1 MTNRHSSPANI
12 AKKLFASLATFLLIA
27 GTPALAQLPA
37 QVGSAPLP
45 SLAPIIKRTSPAIV
59 GISVKGAQQQ
69 QANPLMQDPFFRRF
83 FDMPE
88 QQQERQFQAS
98 GSGVIVDAQQG
109 YIITNAHVVENA
121 KEITVT
127 LLDNRELKAT
137 IKGTDRQAD
146 IAVLQVKASNLTE
159 ISIADSNKLQV
170 GDFVIAIGNPF
181 GLEHTVTSGIVSA
194 LGRATGMSQDS
205 FEDLIQTDAPI
216 NPGNSGGALIDL
228 NGQLVGIN
236 SSIFS
241 GNGGNIG
248 IGFAVPSNMAKAVMD
263 QLVKYGKVQRGLLGV
278 SITNLT
284 ADIAESQGA
293 TETQGAFVSEV
304 SENSAAEKAGIKA
317 GDIITGIN
325 GKSIKTSSALRAA
338 IGVLRVGDKVEVNLV
353 RDGKPRKVTATIAEA
368 ADNSQVADNGSKD
381 GSKSNGM
388 HQGLRGAQLSNNTG
402 GGVLVS
408 NVTEGSNAEQNGLQ
422 RNDVITAV
430 GRTRVNN
437 VKELQE
443 ATKNL
448 NAFTLMI
455 QRGNRTLFAVI
466 R

>member
-1 MTNRHSSPANI
+1 M
-12 AKKLFASLATFLLIA
+12 LLASMVAFGFLAGA
-27 GTPALAQLPA
+27 PVGAQLPT
-37 QVGSAPLP
+37 QVGNTAMP
-45 SLAPIIKRTSPAIV
+45 SLAPIIKRTSPAVV
-59 GISVKGAQQQ
+59 GISVKGTQQQ
-69 QANPLMQDPFFRRF
+69 QQRNPLMQDPFFRRF
-83 FDMPE
+83 FELPE
-88 QQQERQFQAS
+88 TQQQERQFQAS

-121 KEITVT
+121 KEITVR

-137 IKGTDRQAD
+137 VKGTDSQSD
-146 IAVLQVKASNLTE
+146 IAVLQVIKGTGLTA
-159 ISIADSNKLQV
+159 IGIADSSKLQV

-194 LGRATGMSQDS
+194 LGRATGMNQDS
-205 FEDLIQTDAPI
+205 YEDLIQTDAAI

-241 GNGGNIG
+241 NNGGNMG
-248 IGFAVPSNMAKAVMD
+248 IGFAVPSSMAKAVMD

-278 SITNLT
+278 NITTLT
-284 ADIAESQGA
+284 AEIAASQGA

-317 GDIITGIN
+317 GDIITAVN
-325 GKSIKTSSALRAA
+325 GRPIKSGSGLKAA
-338 IGVLRVGDKVEVNLV
+338 IGVLRVGDKVEVSLV
-353 RDGKPRKVTATIAEA
+353 RDGKPRKVTATIAESADGTQTA
-368 ADNSQVADNGSKD
+368 ASGNNE
-381 GSKSNGM
+381 SKSNAM
-388 HQGLRGAQLSNNTG
+388 HQGLSGAKLANGTG
-402 GGVLVS
+402 GGVLITAVAD
-408 NVTEGSNAEQNGLQ
+408 GSNAAQNGLQ
-422 RNDVITAV
+422 PNDVITAV
-430 GRTRVNN
+430 GRTRINN

-443 ATKNL
+443 ATKEL

>member
-1 MTNRHSSPANI
+1 MTIRHSSSANLMP
-12 AKKLFASLATFLLIA
+12 KVFAGLASVFLVTSTLA
-27 GTPALAQLPA
+27 MAQLPA

-45 SLAPIIKRTSPAIV
+45 SLAPIIKRTSPAVV

-69 QANPLMQDPFFRRF
+69 QVNPLMQDPFFRRF
-83 FDMPE
+83 FDFPE

-98 GSGVIVDAQQG
+98 GSGVIIDAQQG
-109 YIITNAHVVENA
+109 YILTNAHVVDNA

-137 IKGTDRQAD
+137 VKGTDRQSD
-146 IAVLQVKASNLTE
+146 IAVLQVKGTNLTE
-159 ISIADSNKLQV
+159 IGIADSSKVQV

-181 GLEHTVTSGIVSA
+181 GLEHTVTSGIISA

-284 ADIAESQGA
+284 ADIAASQGA
-293 TETQGAFVSEV
+293 SETQGAFVSEV
-304 SENSAAEKAGIKA
+304 TENSAAEKAGIRA

-325 GKSIKTSSALRAA
+325 GKQIKTSSALRAA
-338 IGVLRVGDKVEVNLV
+338 IGVLRVGEKVEVSLV
-353 RDGKPRKVTATIAEA
+353 RDGKPRKVTATIAEGADSTVA
-368 ADNSQVADNGSKD
+368 ADTSNNSN
-381 GSKSNGM
+381 KSNGT
-388 HQGLRGAQLSNNTG
+388 HQGLRGAELSNNSG

-408 NVTEGSNAEQNGLQ
+408 SVTEGSNAAQNGLQ

-430 GRTRVNN
+430 GRTRVNSI
-437 VKELQE
+437 KELQD

>member
-1 MTNRHSSPANI
+1 MTIRHPSAANL
-12 AKKLFASLATFLLIA
+12 APKVFAGLASVLLVTSSLAM
-27 GTPALAQLPA
+27 AQLPA
-37 QVGSAPLP
+37 QVNAAPLP
-45 SLAPIIKRTSPAIV
+45 SLAPIIKRTSPAVV

-69 QANPLMQDPFFRRF
+69 QVNPLMQDPFFRRF
-83 FDMPE
+83 FDFPE

-98 GSGVIVDAQQG
+98 GSGVIIDAQQG
-109 YIITNAHVVENA
+109 YILTNAHVVDNA

-137 IKGTDRQAD
+137 IKGTDKQSD
-146 IAVLQVKASNLTE
+146 IAVLQVKGTNLTE
-159 ISIADSNKLQV
+159 IGIADSSKVQV

-181 GLEHTVTSGIVSA
+181 GLEHTVTSGIISA

-284 ADIAESQGA
+284 ADIAASQGT

-325 GKSIKTSSALRAA
+325 GKAVKTSSALRAA
-338 IGVLRVGDKVEVNLV
+338 IGVLRVGEKVEVSLV
-353 RDGKPRKVTATIAEA
+353 RDGKPRKVTATIAEGADSAVA
-368 ADNSQVADNGSKD
+368 ADNSSNANKANGT
-381 GSKSNGM
+381 
-388 HQGLRGAQLSNNTG
+388 HQGLRGAELSNNTG
-402 GGVLVS
+402 GGVLVNS
-408 NVTEGSNAEQNGLQ
+408 VTEGSNAAQNGLQ

-430 GRTRVNN
+430 GRTRVNT

-448 NAFTLMI
+448 NAFTLMV

>member
-1 MTNRHSSPANI
+1 MTIRHSSAANL
-12 AKKLFASLATFLLIA
+12 APKVFAGLASVLLVTSSLAM
-27 GTPALAQLPA
+27 AQLPA
-37 QVGSAPLP
+37 QVNAAPLP
-45 SLAPIIKRTSPAIV
+45 SLAPIIKRTSPAVV

-69 QANPLMQDPFFRRF
+69 QVNPLMQDPFFRRF
-83 FDMPE
+83 FDFPE

-98 GSGVIVDAQQG
+98 GSGVIIDAQQG
-109 YIITNAHVVENA
+109 YILTNAHVVDNA

-137 IKGTDRQAD
+137 IKGTDKQSD
-146 IAVLQVKASNLTE
+146 IAVLQVKGTNLTE
-159 ISIADSNKLQV
+159 IGIADSSKVQV

-181 GLEHTVTSGIVSA
+181 GLEHTVTSGIISA

-284 ADIAESQGA
+284 ADIAASQGT

-325 GKSIKTSSALRAA
+325 GKAVKTSSALRAA
-338 IGVLRVGDKVEVNLV
+338 IGVLRVGEKVEVSLV
-353 RDGKPRKVTATIAEA
+353 RDGKPRKVTATIAEGADSAVA
-368 ADNSQVADNGSKD
+368 ADNSSNANKANGT
-381 GSKSNGM
+381 
-388 HQGLRGAQLSNNTG
+388 HQGLRGAELSNNTG
-402 GGVLVS
+402 GGVLVNS
-408 NVTEGSNAEQNGLQ
+408 VTEGSNAAQNGLQ

-430 GRTRVNN
+430 GRTRVNT

-448 NAFTLMI
+448 NAFTLMV

>member
-1 MTNRHSSPANI
+1 MTIRHPSKATLMRT
-12 AKKLFASLATFLLIA
+12 LFAGLITLALTSGA
-27 GTPALAQLPA
+27 SAVAQLPN
-37 QVGSAPLP
+37 QIGTTPLP
-45 SLAPIIKRTSPAIV
+45 SLAPIIKRTSPAVV
-59 GISVKGAQQQ
+59 GISVKGSQQQ
-69 QANPLMQDPFFRRF
+69 QINPLMQDPFFRRF
-83 FDMPE
+83 FDFPE

-109 YIITNAHVVENA
+109 YILTNNHVVENA

-137 IKGTDRQAD
+137 IKGTDKQSD
-146 IAVLQVKASNLTE
+146 IAVLQVKGTNLTE
-159 ISIADSNKLQV
+159 IGIADSSKVQV

-181 GLEHTVTSGIVSA
+181 GLEHTVTSGIISA
-194 LGRATGMSQDS
+194 LGRATGVSQDS
-205 FEDLIQTDAPI
+205 YEDLIQTDAPI

-284 ADIAESQGA
+284 ADIAASQGA

-325 GKSIKTSSALRAA
+325 GKIVKTSSALRAA
-338 IGVLRVGDKVEVNLV
+338 IGVLRVGEKVEISLV
-353 RDGKPRKVTATIAEA
+353 REGKPRKVTAIIAENAETAVA
-368 ADNSQVADNGSKD
+368 ADSSNNGN
-381 GSKSNGM
+381 SKSNAA
-388 HQGLRGAQLSNNTG
+388 HSGLRGAELNNNTG
-402 GGVLVS
+402 GGVLVT
-408 NVTEGSNAEQNGLQ
+408 NVTAGSNAAQNGLQ

-430 GRTRVNN
+430 GRTHVNTL
-437 VKELQE
+437 KELQE
-443 ATKNL
+443 ATKGL

>member
-1 MTNRHSSPANI
+1 MTIRHSSSANL
-12 AKKLFASLATFLLIA
+12 APKVFAGLASVLLVTSSLAM
-27 GTPALAQLPA
+27 AQLPA
-37 QVGSAPLP
+37 QVNAAPLP
-45 SLAPIIKRTSPAIV
+45 SLAPIIKRTSPAVV

-69 QANPLMQDPFFRRF
+69 QVNPLMQDPFFRRF
-83 FDMPE
+83 FDFPE

-98 GSGVIVDAQQG
+98 GSGVIIDAQQG
-109 YIITNAHVVENA
+109 YILTNAHVVDNA

-137 IKGTDRQAD
+137 IKGTDKQSD
-146 IAVLQVKASNLTE
+146 IAVLQVKGTNLTE
-159 ISIADSNKLQV
+159 IGIADSSKVQV

-181 GLEHTVTSGIVSA
+181 GLEHTVTSGIISA

-284 ADIAESQGA
+284 ADIAASQGT

-325 GKSIKTSSALRAA
+325 GKAVKTSSALRAA
-338 IGVLRVGDKVEVNLV
+338 IGVLRVGEKVEVSLV
-353 RDGKPRKVTATIAEA
+353 RDGKPRKVTATIAEGADSAVA
-368 ADNSQVADNGSKD
+368 ADNSSNANKANGT
-381 GSKSNGM
+381 
-388 HQGLRGAQLSNNTG
+388 HQGLRGAELSNNTG
-402 GGVLVS
+402 GGVLVNS
-408 NVTEGSNAEQNGLQ
+408 VTEGSNAAQNGLQ

-430 GRTRVNN
+430 GRTRVNT

-448 NAFTLMI
+448 NAFTLMV

>member
-1 MTNRHSSPANI
+1 MTIRHPSSANL
-12 AKKLFASLATFLLIA
+12 APKVFAGLASVLLVTSSLAM
-27 GTPALAQLPA
+27 AQLPT
-37 QVGSAPLP
+37 QVNAAPLP
-45 SLAPIIKRTSPAIV
+45 SLAPIIKRTSPAVV

-69 QANPLMQDPFFRRF
+69 QVNPLMQDPFFRRF
-83 FDMPE
+83 FDFPE

-98 GSGVIVDAQQG
+98 GSGVIIDAQQG
-109 YIITNAHVVENA
+109 YILTNAHVVDNA

-137 IKGTDRQAD
+137 IKGTDKQSD
-146 IAVLQVKASNLTE
+146 IAVLQVKGTNLTE
-159 ISIADSNKLQV
+159 IGIADSSKVQV

-181 GLEHTVTSGIVSA
+181 GLEHTVTSGIISA

-284 ADIAESQGA
+284 ADIAASQGT

-325 GKSIKTSSALRAA
+325 GKAVKTSSALRAA
-338 IGVLRVGDKVEVNLV
+338 IGVLRVGEKVEVSLV
-353 RDGKPRKVTATIAEA
+353 RDGKPRKVTAIIAEA
-368 ADNSQVADNGSKD
+368 ADTAIAADNSSNGN
-381 GSKSNGM
+381 KSNGT
-388 HQGLRGAQLSNNTG
+388 HQGLRGAELSNNTG
-402 GGVLVS
+402 GGVLVNS
-408 NVTEGSNAEQNGLQ
+408 VTEGSNAAQNGLQ

-430 GRTRVNN
+430 GRTRVNT

-448 NAFTLMI
+448 NAFTLMV